1 MRQLRHL
8 NTLYL
13 LRYTIR
19 VEDEDKFQQHRNIL
33 HAVSIILWAIH
44 IDKNKQN
51 SNMKKLSNQV

>member
-8 NTLYL
+8 DTLYL

-44 IDKNKQN
+44 ADKNKQN
-51 SNMKKLSNQV
+51 SNMKKA